1 MTGKKKKVL
10 VVGGGPSGM
19 AAAYFAADSGADV
32 TIFEKN
38 EKLGKKLY
46 ITGKGRCNVT
56 NASDTQEFLQHI
68 VSNSRFLYSAASA
81 FDSSDVMQWIES
93 LGTPLKTERGKRVFP
108 VSDHS
113 SDIIR
118 ALEKGLRK
126 QQVQICLQTEVRRI
140 LTDGDRVKGL
150 LLADGNSVCGDA
162 VILATGGLSYPA
174 TGSTG
179 DGYAFAEAVSHT
191 VNKTRPALVPLTA
204 EESYVSEMEGLSLRN
219 VKLTLSCA
227 GKKVFSEFG
236 EMLFTKDGI
245 SGPLS
250 LSASSVIGASLEE
263 HPVEA
268 SIDLKPA
275 LTEEQLEARLLRLFS
290 ESPNRTFK
298 NAVRPLFPASLWPVI
313 VTLSGIPED
322 KPVHDVT
329 KEERRS
335 FLPLIKAFPVTL
347 NGTHG
352 YREAV
357 ITQGGVSTKEI
368 VPSTMASRKCRGLFI
383 VGELLDLDAFTGGF
397 NLQIAWSTGHCA
409 GVAAAQPDE

>member
-1 MTGKKKKVL
+1 
-10 VVGGGPSGM
+10 VVFITSSRAGGSN
-19 AAAYFAADSGADV
+19 
-32 TIFEKN
+32 T
-38 EKLGKKLY
+38 
-46 ITGKGRCNVT
+46 
-56 NASDTQEFLQHI
+56 
-68 VSNSRFLYSAASA
+68 VS
-81 FDSSDVMQWIES
+81 M
-93 LGTPLKTERGKRVFP
+93 G
-108 VSDHS
+108 
-113 SDIIR
+113 
-118 ALEKGLRK
+118 
-126 QQVQICLQTEVRRI
+126 
-140 LTDGDRVKGL
+140 
-150 LLADGNSVCGDA
+150 GDA
-162 VILATGGLSYPA
+162 VILATGGLSYPS

-179 DGYAFAEAVSHT
+179 DGYAFAESVSHT

-204 EESYVSEMEGLSLRN
+204 AESYVSEMEGLSLRN
-219 VKLTLSCA
+219 VKLTITCA

-245 SGPLS
+245 SGPLG
-250 LSASSVIGASLEE
+250 LSASSVTGAYLEE

-335 FLPLIKAFPVTL
+335 FLPFIKAFPVTL